1 MKKKDYSIFYNDTFK
16 ILLIIKESEIDL
28 EDGKYSLLTLNDIG
42 NKLSLTRQT
51 IAKHIKILEENGY
64 IENIKKKRFKIT
76 DAGYLAIK
84 KMR

>member
-16 ILLIIKESEIDL
+16 ILLIIKESEINL
-28 EDGKYSLLTLNDIG
+28 EDGKYSLLTLDDIG
-42 NKLSLTRQT
+42 KKLSLTRQT

-76 DAGYLAIK
+76 NAGYSVIK
-84 KMR
+84 KIH